1 MKEVFSDRSE
11 YRWRLPA
18 LGRQAVA
25 AVVAV
30 SFLVTGCAAR
40 PAGSY
45 FADTAPQAVSS
56 TTDDQSL
63 EIFDSPEGA
72 CGIRSVRGN
81 DGGDVKEAAEQ
92 CLSVYGNT
100 KIALLNYALTKDD
113 AKKLAST
120 TQAYLSGSTKEVI
133 NPRIAIIEPSD
144 LATQAFNEQVP
155 GECIDPVD
163 MKKSGAYIAAAT
175 MPELN
180 EYDKI
185 VGIMN
190 RPACETTTNMTT
202 SMTPGGVA
210 FVQHNRYADIYIG
223 QPLGRLGIFTAHEL
237 AHLFGLGHAGSLS
250 GATSH
255 GGFTDINGIYDKDKG
270 PIDLGRY
277 ISSGL
282 LQEYGQK
289 SIMGSPVALSPGS
302 TLDTAQLYALEWPQ
316 RELGV
321 GTSIELHDLDNSPI
335 ALNMQK
341 KEGDWVIRWRLDS
354 PLQMP
359 SSENGEMSLVAQ
371 EEFRSVIFSVHYF
384 QNEAYWVDVMLLGD
398 YNSTI
403 QLGSLSGD
411 AELSHGGKIVK
422 VVFDE
427 DAGKIRFSVVS
438 MASPKE

>member
-63 EIFDSPEGA
+63 ETFDSPEGA

-81 DGGDVKEAAEQ
+81 DGGDIKEAAEQ

-113 AKKLAST
+113 AKKLADT
-120 TQAYLSGSTKEVI
+120 ANGHLSGSTRGVI
-133 NPRIAIIEPSD
+133 NPNIVVVEPSD
-144 LATQAFNEQVP
+144 LAKQAFEEKVP
-155 GECIDPVD
+155 GECIDPVNLD
-163 MKKSGAYIAAAT
+163 KSGAYIAAAT

-185 VGIMN
+185 VSIMD
-190 RPACETTTNMTT
+190 RPACEITAG
-202 SMTPGGVA
+202 MTPGGAA
-210 FVQHNRYADIYIG
+210 FTQHYRYADVYDNAD
-223 QPLGRLGIFTAHEL
+223 QPLARLGIFTAHEL

-411 AELSHGGKIVK
+411 AELSHNGKIVK
-422 VVFDE
+422 IVFDE
-427 DAGKIRFSVVS
+427 SAGEIRFVQR
-438 MASPKE
+438 